1 MRSSFS
7 SNFADVAKGLGQM
20 EKQSAFAFASA
31 LTAQV
36 KAIAEGLP
44 GQMSSQL
51 DRPTLFTQRGVFI
64 TPARK
69 DSLRA
74 VVGIKD
80 AQAEYL
86 HWQVEGGVRA
96 PRKVA
101 LKLPGSIELDGFGNI
116 PRTAVKR
123 LIAAARSGRKLK
135 GVAAKKFGVAQ
146 GSEIFY
152 GVPKGHSGMPAGI
165 YSRRDKLGRRV
176 LVPLILFEQKSA
188 SYQPRFDF
196 WGYCSSR
203 ANAELGDRM
212 VAGLDAALATAR

>member
-69 DSLRA
+69 DNLRA

-96 PRKVA
+96 PRKRA
-101 LKLPGSIELDGFGNI
+101 LKLPSDVQLDGHGNI
-116 PRTAVKR
+116 PRALIKQ
-123 LIAAARSGRKLK
+123 LIARADMGRRATKRQRER
-135 GVAAKKFGVAQ
+135 FGVSRAVDL
-146 GSEIFY
+146 FY
-152 GVPKGHSGMPAGI
+152 GEPGDGRPAGI
-165 YSRRDKLGRRV
+165 YKRVGSGDTGR
-176 LVPLILFEQKSA
+176 LIAIVVFPKRSA
-188 SYQPRFDF
+188 AYRARFDF
-196 WGYCSSR
+196 WGYCAGR
-203 ANAELGDRM
+203 ADAELGGRM
-212 VAGLDAALATAR
+212 AAGLDAALATAR